1 MIYFIMYENIHF
13 IYFYYVQHIKITYF
27 TILYNDELYY
37 FVTYIIYI
45 KMMTNMIPQISGE
58 SIHKL
63 ISRIRKLSNLM
74 QKYILE

>member
-1 MIYFIMYENIHF
+1 
-13 IYFYYVQHIKITYF
+13 
-27 TILYNDELYY
+27 
-37 FVTYIIYI
+37 
-45 KMMTNMIPQISGE
+45 MMTNMIPQISGE